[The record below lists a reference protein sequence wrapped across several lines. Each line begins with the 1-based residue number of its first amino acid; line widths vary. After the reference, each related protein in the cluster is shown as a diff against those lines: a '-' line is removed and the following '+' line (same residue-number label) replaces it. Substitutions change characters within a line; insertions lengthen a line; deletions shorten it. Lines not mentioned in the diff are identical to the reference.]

1 MGCFCCVRAVCWS
14 MPKKEPEAAEKY
26 HDTNERDIQSKQHET
41 VPEAIEHDPEIDADA
56 VNVLPGTGGPDDVG
70 DVELDPA
77 EYNRD
82 GHPDN

>member
-1 MGCFCCVRAVCWS
+1 MTT
-14 MPKKEPEAAEKY
+14 EPEAADKY
-26 HDTNERDIQSKQHET
+26 HDTNEGDIQSKQDEP
-41 VPEAIEHDPEIDADA
+41 VQQGQAIEQDPEIDAGA

-82 GHPDN
+82 GHPEN